1 MVHAVSALRVREF
14 DLVGVGRTPYSLNFG
29 QTFNDPQG
37 PWLPLVREAVY
48 GDAGADL
55 NALNDDVTAS
65 LSS

>member
-1 MVHAVSALRVREF
+1 MN
-14 DLVGVGRTPYSLNFG
+14 DLVQVGRTPYSLHFG

-48 GDAGADL
+48 GDPNADL

-65 LSS
+65 LAS